1 MTDDA
6 TRAQID
12 AALPNRSTW
21 LSANAGSGKTRVLT
35 DRVALLLLQGVMP
48 QRILCLTYTKA
59 AASEMQNRLFRRLG
73 TWAMMPDDA
82 LTTSLL
88 HLGVARGTVNSETL
102 RDARRLFA
110 KAIETPGGLKIQ
122 TIHSFCAALLRRFP
136 LEAEV
141 SPGFAEIDDRS
152 ARLLRADVLEAMAQ
166 DMPDAV
172 RNLAAKFTGEA
183 PDALLAEIS
192 RHADLFDKT
201 PSEAELR
208 QMAGLPDGVTADS
221 ILRDAFDGGEA
232 ALVKEMIP
240 FMQQGKASDQKL
252 AQQLP
257 TLDLNSPSLATI
269 EALEPLCLVASGKNL
284 GKPKAYPPTADAKKI
299 MGSLSE
305 QWADVQTRIADARP
319 LRIGLASFERNAALH
334 GFAKPF
340 LARMAAAKQQRSW
353 LDFDDLIRKARKL
366 LTDPSV
372 ASWVLFRLDGGI
384 DHILVDEAQ
393 DTSPVQW
400 EVIRLLSEEF
410 FSGESASDKQRTI
423 FVVGDKKQ
431 SIYSFQ
437 GADPAEFDRL
447 RDFFDTRLAQIQAP
461 FANRE
466 LLYSFR
472 SAAPVLRLVDAVFTE
487 ELRKGMGGPLEHKAF
502 KSDLPGRV
510 DLWDWIEKAEKE
522 DDKPWYDPV
531 DTVGENHHSVLLA
544 NRIADHILR
553 QTQCGQITQIIRED
567 GVDRPVT
574 RAIRASDFLI
584 LVQSRSAQGGLF
596 HEIIRAC
603 KERGLPMAGADRLR
617 VGGEM
622 GVRDLMAL
630 LAFLE
635 TPQND
640 LALAE
645 VMRSPLGCVSESDLF
660 SLAYGRP
667 GLLWDQLDARAAE
680 FPELHNMLTDLRDK
694 ADFERPYELL
704 ERALTVHGGRE
715 RLLDRLGLEA
725 EDGITALLDQALQY
739 EQSEAPSLTGFLT
752 WLATDDVTIKRQM
765 DSGGDFIRVMT
776 VHGAKGLEA
785 PIVILPQTGTSKN
798 EVRDDILDAGGNAL
812 WKARATEA
820 TELQNQMVEAK
831 KDLQFQERMRLLYVA
846 LTRAESWLIICGSGD
861 PPSKGETWYEISE
874 RALESLGG
882 AAKDGVKLRLEQGD
896 WPQETA
902 PRGTQDVVGPKAL
915 PGWARRAA
923 EMPVKPS
930 EPLSPSNLGGAK
942 TVAGRPEG
950 LSETDAKA
958 RGTMIHLLLETLAN
972 KDISQRQAVADRLLA
987 RHKNPLD
994 EDLLAHAARVLDAP
1008 ELAHLWTPDALVEAP
1023 ISAPL
1028 PELGGAMMSGTI
1040 DRLILTQDTVLAV
1053 DFKSNRMV
1061 PDRAEDTPEG
1071 VLRQLGAYASALRQ
1085 IYPEK
1090 RVETAVLWTET
1101 AQLVPLPHDIVRDAL
1116 RRAHTS

>member
-59 AASEMQNRLFRRLG
+59 AASEMQNRLFKRLG

-122 TIHSFCAALLRRFP
+122 TIHSFCASLLRRFP

-141 SPGFAEIDDRS
+141 SPGFAEMDDRS
-152 ARLLRADVLEAMAQ
+152 ARLLRADVLETMAQ
-166 DMPDAV
+166 DMPDVV
-172 RNLAAKFTGEA
+172 RDLAAKFTGEA

-192 RHADLFDKT
+192 RHAELFDET
-201 PSEAELR
+201 PSDKDLR

-232 ALVKEMIP
+232 ALVEAMLP
-240 FMQQGKASDQKL
+240 LLQQGGKTDATL
-252 AQQLP
+252 AQHLSA
-257 TLDLNSPSLATI
+257 LDLSAPSLGLVQ
-269 EALEPLCLVASGKNL
+269 ALEPLCLLGASAKTPFAP
-284 GKPKAYPPTADAKKI
+284 KPGPPTKAVAQAMGALKDAWDALK
-299 MGSLSE
+299 
-305 QWADVQTRIADARP
+305 ARIAEARV
-319 LRIGLASFERNAALH
+319 LRIGLASYERNAALH
-334 GFAKPF
+334 AFAEPF
-340 LARMAAAKQQRSW
+340 LERMATAKQQRSW

-410 FSGESASDKQRTI
+410 FSGDSARDVQRTI

-472 SAAPVLRLVDAVFTE
+472 SAAPVLKLVDAVFTE
-487 ELRKGMGGPLEHKAF
+487 DLRKGMGGPLEHKAF

-510 DLWDWIEKAEKE
+510 DLWDWIETEKE
-522 DDKPWYDPV
+522 EFDEPWYSPV
-531 DTVGENHHSVLLA
+531 DTVGANHHSVLLA
-544 NRIADHILR
+544 NQIAGHILH

-567 GVDRPVT
+567 GVDKPVT

-603 KERGLPMAGADRLR
+603 KDG
-617 VGGEM
+617 
-622 GVRDLMAL
+622 
-630 LAFLE
+630 
-635 TPQND
+635 
-640 LALAE
+640 
-645 VMRSPLGCVSESDLF
+645 RS
-660 SLAYGRP
+660 
-667 GLLWDQLDARAAE
+667 GLLWDQLDARTSE
-680 FPELHNMLTDLRDK
+680 FPELHAMLTDLRDK

-704 ERALTVHGGRE
+704 ERALTVHRGRE

-785 PIVILPQTGTSKN
+785 PIVILPQTGTTKN
-798 EVRDDILDAGGNAL
+798 EVRDDILETGGNAL

-820 TELQNQMVEAK
+820 TALQSDMVEAK
-831 KDLQFQERMRLLYVA
+831 KELQFQERMRLLYVA

-861 PPSKGETWYEISE
+861 PPKKGETWYEISE
-874 RALESLGG
+874 RALEDLG
-882 AAKDGVKLRLEQGD
+882 ATPKDGTKLRLQQGD

-902 PRGTQDVVGPKAL
+902 ARGTQDVVAPKAL

-930 EPLSPSNLGGAK
+930 EPVSPSNLGGAK

-950 LSETDAKA
+950 LTETDAKA

-972 KDISQRQAVADRLLA
+972 KEVSQRQAVAERLLA
-987 RHKNPLD
+987 RYKNPLD

-1008 ELAHLWTPDALVEAP
+1008 DLAHLWTGEALVEAP
-1023 ISAPL
+1023 ISAAL

-1040 DRLILTQDTVLAV
+1040 DRLIITQDIVLAV

-1071 VLRQLGAYASALRQ
+1071 VLRQLGAYASALQQ
-1085 IYPEK
+1085 IYPDK
-1090 RVETAVLWTET
+1090 RVETAVLWTQT
-1101 AQLVPLPHDIVRDAL
+1101 AQLMTLPHDIVRQAL
-1116 RRAHTS
+1116 LRAHTS